1 MVTWRH
7 SLVRAIGTL
16 LLSLAMFSIAG
27 GHWAVLQAVAWARM
41 LGEYSR
47 NASIEVAITKT
58 FSGKYPCDLCRK
70 IKESSQKQ
78 EAPRSFKQE
87 KKVESF
93 LCAENSVAQ
102 LLSPRAF
109 SYPLSDYL
117 GFSVLPAAP
126 PSPPP
131 RVVWS

>member
-27 GHWAVLQAVAWARM
+27 GHWAVLQAIAWARM

-78 EAPRSFKQE
+78 EAPRSIKQE
-87 KKVESF
+87 KKSKAF
-93 LCAENSVAQ
+93 FAQ
-102 LLSPRAF
+102 RIRLLSCFSHELSLIHCQIIWVLASCRPRR
-109 SYPLSDYL
+109 
-117 GFSVLPAAP
+117 
-126 PSPPP
+126 P
-131 RVVWS
+131 RRRQE